1 MSPLLTAAAA
11 EPGAGPGG
19 SAYASWD
26 TLVGGL
32 VLLAL
37 LAVVLLVVGPSGTH
51 ASGPVRTLLRAPNA
65 LARLTGLPPWAAVTV
80 AISAAGLVVAGMGFS
95 SDVAYHVAFG
105 RDTELFTPPHTAI
118 VVGLFLIAA
127 GAWAG
132 LAVATV
138 QQVDAPLRVGRLR
151 VPWSLLPLGVLGVAA
166 LIGFP
171 VDEAWHRAY
180 GVDVTMWSPPH
191 LIMIL
196 GAAFTPL
203 ALWLVLA
210 DAGVRPGDSTRARA
224 LHVIA
229 ALLVLQGLTAPM
241 GEFSFGVPQ
250 FQQLY
255 HPVMICLV
263 AGVGLTLMRAV
274 LGRGWMLGVVGLTF
288 LLDRAGL
295 LDGDGPIETRAVA
308 TFLGAAVAVEVVARV
323 WGTERRAR
331 FAVLSGL
338 GIATLGLGVEWWWNQ
353 GAHQPWTSALLP
365 DAFVV
370 GLPAALGGAVIGVAI
385 ATVVLGPTAREAW
398 PSRPLL
404 AAAGAAVVAAL
415 LLPLPRQ
422 VGEVAADI
430 ALEET
435 TPGRVLV
442 EARLDPP
449 DAALGARWFVV
460 SSWQHGGRESARMLH
475 RGDGRYVAEH
485 DVAVDGWA
493 KSLLRLHRGAE
504 MMTVP
509 IRLPADPG
517 IGEPEIPAED
527 RVASFEDERRY
538 LLRETVE
545 GPAGLAVGVKGL
557 FVVLLAGWAG
567 AFAVA
572 GRRIAVRSA
581 SDDDPRRVLTG
592 PGGALA
598 GAGGA
603 LAGAAPEG
611 TPAGP
616 AVDGRAPPRTRHGR
630 SASHH

>member
-1 MSPLLTAAAA
+1 MSRLPTLLADAA
-11 EPGAGPGG
+11 PSTGPGG

-32 VLLAL
+32 GLLAIIGL
-37 LAVVLLVVGPSGTH
+37 VLLVVGRSGTH
-51 ASGPVRTLLRAPNA
+51 DSAPVRTLLRLPEA
-65 LARLTGLPPWAAVTV
+65 LARLTGLPAWAAVTV
-80 AISAAGLVVAGMGFS
+80 AISAAGLVVAGMGFD
-95 SDVAYHVAFG
+95 SDVAYHVAYG

-118 VVGLFLIAA
+118 VIGLALIAA

-138 QQVDAPLRVGRLR
+138 QRIDTPLRAGPLR

-166 LIGFP
+166 LVGFP
-171 VDEAWHRAY
+171 VDEVWHQAY

-210 DAGVRPGDSTRARA
+210 DAGMRPSDSTRARV

-229 ALLVLQGLTAPM
+229 ALLVLQGLSAPM

-263 AGVGLTLMRAV
+263 AGVGLTLLRVV
-274 LGRGWMLGVVGLTF
+274 LGRGWMLGVVGFTF
-288 LLDRAGL
+288 LISQTGVLDS
-295 LDGDGPIETRAVA
+295 DGPIETRAVA
-308 TFLGAAVAVEVVARV
+308 TFLGAAVAVELVAWV
-323 WGTERRAR
+323 WGTDRRAR

-353 GAHQPWTSALLP
+353 GAHQPWTTALLP

-370 GLPAALGGAVIGVAI
+370 GLPAAVGGALVGVAI
-385 ATVVLGPTAREAW
+385 ATAVVGPGAGGRSL
-398 PSRPLL
+398 SRPLL
-404 AAAGAAVVAAL
+404 AVGGLAVVAAL

-422 VGEVAADI
+422 VGDVVADVS
-430 ALEET
+430 LQET

-442 EARLDPP
+442 EAQLDPP
-449 DAALGARWFVV
+449 DAAVGARWFMV
-460 SSWQHGGRESARMLH
+460 STWQNGGRESADMLH
-475 RGDGRYVAEH
+475 RGGGRYVAEH

-509 IRLPADPG
+509 IRLPADAE
-517 IGEPEIPAED
+517 IEEPEIPAED
-527 RVASFEDERRY
+527 RVAAFEDERRY

-545 GPAGLAVGVKGL
+545 GPPGLAVDVKGL
-557 FVVLLAGWAG
+557 FVLLLAAWVGAFLVAGHRIAARGVPRSPGGPPPGAAG
-567 AFAVA
+567 A
-572 GRRIAVRSA
+572 RSGVHVNERA
-581 SDDDPRRVLTG
+581 RS
-592 PGGALA
+592 
-598 GAGGA
+598 
-603 LAGAAPEG
+603 
-611 TPAGP
+611 TP
-616 AVDGRAPPRTRHGR
+616 
-630 SASHH
+630 